1 MFSRKKILQ
10 LIGVDVWHMRKQK
23 EVLSE
28 VISSDSDSWEIL
40 KKEISTCEL
49 CSLHQTR
56 TQTVFGVGDPNADW
70 LFIGEAP
77 GKDEDAQGEPFVGRA
92 GRLLDEMIFSIDLSR
107 EKIFIANILK
117 CRPPNNRDPKAS
129 EVDQCFPYLEQQVQ
143 QIDPKIIIAVGKVA
157 AQNGSGSGK
166 ATICPRI
173 SSSPRDSM
181 SNIQATAE
189 NPTFGLYKTEN
200 RIILI
205 WLLVMINGCFDIG
218 WISVTGF
225 SLILSITAWNR
236 SSISETELVNQ
247 LEF

>member
-10 LIGVDVWHMRKQK
+10 LIGIDVWHMRKQK

-92 GRLLDEMIFSIDLSR
+92 RRVLNEMIFSIDLSR

-129 EVDQCFPYLEQQVQ
+129 EVDQCFHYLEQQVQ

-157 AQNGSGSGK
+157 AQNLLG
-166 ATICPRI
+166 T
-173 SSSPRDSM
+173 DQTM
-181 SNIQATAE
+181 SQLRGRAHY
-189 NPTFGLYKTEN
+189 FGAKK
-200 RIILI
+200 IP
-205 WLLVMINGCFDIG
+205 LLVFYHPAYLLRIPSQQPN
-218 WISVTGF
+218 
-225 SLILSITAWNR
+225 AWQDLTLAKHV
-236 SSISETELVNQ
+236 IYKI
-247 LEF
+247 

>member
-10 LIGVDVWHMRKQK
+10 LIGIDVWHMRKQK

-92 GRLLDEMIFSIDLSR
+92 GRLLNEMIFSVDLSR

-143 QIDPKIIIAVGKVA
+143 QIDPKIIIAIGKVA
-157 AQNGSGSGK
+157 AQNLLG
-166 ATICPRI
+166 T
-173 SSSPRDSM
+173 DQTM
-181 SNIQATAE
+181 SQLRGRVHYFGAE
-189 NPTFGLYKTEN
+189 KIP
-200 RIILI
+200 
-205 WLLVMINGCFDIG
+205 LLVFYHPAYLLRSPSQKPKAWQDLTLAKQV
-218 WISVTGF
+218 ISK
-225 SLILSITAWNR
+225 L
-236 SSISETELVNQ
+236 
-247 LEF
+247 